1 MSTIRRQQIY
11 ARTTTVLRSFSNIGI
26 ISGANRRM
34 PGGTSP
40 VAAHKFVNPS
50 TMPATRGY
58 THVVETSGRS
68 RTIYLAGQLGMT
80 PDGKF
85 AGGPGDFG
93 AQATQAFENLKL
105 GLAAAG
111 ASFEHVVK
119 VTAYFT
125 DMAHLQTYFEVRDRY
140 VNTKAPPAS
149 TAVQI
154 SKLARDAAVF
164 EIE

>member
-1 MSTIRRQQIY
+1 
-11 ARTTTVLRSFSNIGI
+11 VE
-26 ISGANRRM
+26 
-34 PGGTSP
+34 
-40 VAAHKFVNPS
+40 
-50 TMPATRGY
+50 TRGP
-58 THVVETSGRS
+58 S

-80 PDGKF
+80 PEGKF
-85 AGGPGDFG
+85 AGGPGDFH

-125 DMAHLQTYFEVRDRY
+125 DMTHLQTYFEVRDRY

-154 SKLARDAAVF
+154 SRLARESALF
-164 EIE
+164 EIEAIAVVPE